1 MVSGITS
8 TRKGRIE
15 MYNNDL
21 VSNVTIRLRKRVR
34 KAKNPD
40 EERKKAIQNIV
51 DMAFAQCHEKL
62 AKGEIEIKSTADL
75 ERLVKLSQLLDGE
88 PTEIVKNEA
97 EELAEIDIQEI
108 REELPEDF
116 EELEKKLLGTLNQ
129 RNVRKQIGG
138 GHE

>member
-1 MVSGITS
+1 YLHSFP
-8 TRKGRIE
+8 TRRSS
-15 MYNNDL
+15 D
-21 VSNVTIRLRKRVR
+21 
-34 KAKNPD
+34 
-40 EERKKAIQNIV
+40 IV
-51 DMAFAQCHEKL
+51 DMALEQFHEKL

-97 EELAEIDIQEI
+97 EEPAEIDIQEI

-116 EELEKKLLGTLNQ
+116 EELEKKLLETLNQ

>member
-1 MVSGITS
+1 
-8 TRKGRIE
+8 
-15 MYNNDL
+15 
-21 VSNVTIRLRKRVR
+21 
-34 KAKNPD
+34 NPN

-51 DMAFAQCHEKL
+51 DMALEQFHEKL

-88 PTEIVKNEA
+88 PTEIVKKEGGGHDEYDN
-97 EELAEIDIQEI
+97 QES

-116 EELEKKLLGTLNQ
+116 EELEKKLLVTLNQ
-129 RNVRKQIGG
+129 RDVRKQIGG

>member
-1 MVSGITS
+1 
-8 TRKGRIE
+8 
-15 MYNNDL
+15 MYNNDF
-21 VSNVTIRLRKRVR
+21 VSNFTIRLRKRLR
-34 KAKNPD
+34 KAKNPN

-51 DMAFAQCHEKL
+51 DMALEQFHEKL

-116 EELEKKLLGTLNQ
+116 EELEKKLLETLNQ
-129 RNVRKQIGG
+129 RNVKKQIGG